1 VFRDLQRPRLG
12 TFPLKLLEIASVPK
26 ILPLFLALVAASLPA
41 AGAWA
46 SPDVTHFTLGNGLEV
61 VVVPDHRAPVVT
73 HMIWYKVGAADETPG
88 KSGLAHFLEHLMF
101 KGTAQNPGDAFSQ
114 QVAAIG
120 GQENAFTASDYTGFF
135 QRVPREHLKEMMA
148 FEADR
153 ITGLVLTNEV
163 VRPELNVVLEEQ
175 NMRVANNPSSR
186 LSEQMDAALYL
197 NHPYG
202 RPTIGWRP
210 EIESLDRDEALAF
223 YRRFY
228 TPNNA
233 IVVIAGDVTPEE
245 IRADAEET
253 YGKIVPRAEIS
264 PRQRPKEPP
273 QEAPRTVTLADSKV
287 EQPSVNRYYLAPS
300 RTTAKPGESEALEV
314 LAHVL
319 GTGANSRLYRT
330 LVVDQGVA
338 LSAGA
343 YYSGTALD
351 YGKLGVYGSP
361 KPGKTLHDVEAA
373 IDAVLADVSEH
384 GITADELDLAKNRLI
399 ADVVYAQDNQATLA
413 RWYGSALATGETVDM
428 VRDWPEAIRAV
439 SADAVREAARRWI
452 NRRASV
458 TGYLVNSL
466 KSEEK
471 HS

>member
-1 VFRDLQRPRLG
+1 
-12 TFPLKLLEIASVPK
+12 VPK
-26 ILPLFLALVAASLPA
+26 ILPLVLVLFAGLLAAAAPA
-41 AGAWA
+41 ANATQDAG
-46 SPDVTHFTLGNGLEV
+46 VTHFTLANGLEV

-101 KGTAQNPGDAFSQ
+101 KGTARHPGNSFSEA
-114 QVAAIG
+114 VAAIG
-120 GQENAFTASDYTGFF
+120 GQENAFTSSDYTGFY

-153 ITGLVLTNEV
+153 ITGLVLTDQV

-175 NMRVANNPSSR
+175 NMRVANNPNSR
-186 LSEQMDAALYL
+186 LGEQMDAALYL

-210 EIESLDRDEALAF
+210 EIESLDRDDALAF

-233 IVVIAGDVTPEE
+233 IVVIAGDVTAEE
-245 IRADAEET
+245 AKADAEET
-253 YGKIVPRAEIS
+253 YGKIAPRAEIA

-273 QEAPRTVTLADSKV
+273 QEAPRTVTLADARV
-287 EQPSVNRYYLAPS
+287 EQPSVNRYYLVPA
-300 RTTAKPGESEALEV
+300 RTTAKGGESEALEI

-319 GTGANSRLYRT
+319 GSGSNSRLYRA
-330 LVVDQGVA
+330 LVVEQGVA
-338 LSAGA
+338 LHAGA

-351 YGKLGVYGSP
+351 YGRFGVFGTP
-361 KPGKTLHDVEAA
+361 KPGKTLRDVEVA
-373 IDAVLADVSEH
+373 IDAVLTDVSEH
-384 GITADELDLAKNRLI
+384 GVTADELDLAKNRLI
-399 ADVVYAQDNQATLA
+399 ADAVYAHDNQATLA
-413 RWYGSALATGETVDM
+413 RWYGEALATGQTVDM
-428 VRDWPEAIRAV
+428 VREWPDAIRAV
-439 SADAVREAARRWI
+439 TADAVRDAARTWL
-452 NRRASV
+452 NRKASV

-466 KSEEK
+466 RSEENRT
-471 HS
+471 